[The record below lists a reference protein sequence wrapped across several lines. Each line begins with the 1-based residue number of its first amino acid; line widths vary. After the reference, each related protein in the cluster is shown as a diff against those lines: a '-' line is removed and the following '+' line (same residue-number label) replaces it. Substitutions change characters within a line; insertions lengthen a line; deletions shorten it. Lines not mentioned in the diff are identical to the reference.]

1 MRFLARLAA
10 VLAAVAL
17 APVALVWDGAKWI
30 RRLVSRP
37 DPVLPTAVAAEDY
50 LDAAAAAAPSVPVP
64 EGIPARHP
72 VGMAL
77 VMHARHLVAGGDPV
91 DLAGLP
97 TYVATWLHSL
107 SPDELAI
114 LAKTM
119 PHEAEALAAGTG
131 RVPGFAGPHEVD
143 ASAVLGTHPKEDADM
158 SAPAFSW
165 PYRSAPGDHAMADL
179 LAHVEALRIK
189 QVRVA

>member
-17 APVALVWDGAKWI
+17 APVAMVWYGVQWV
-30 RRLVSRP
+30 RRLVARP
-37 DPVLPTAVAAEDY
+37 DPVLPTAAAAEDY
-50 LDAAAAAAPSVPVP
+50 LDAAAAAPIAPVP
-64 EGIPARHP
+64 EGIRACHP

-77 VMHARHLVAGGDPV
+77 VLHARHVTAGGDPV

-97 TYVATWLHSL
+97 ADVATWLHSL

-114 LAKTM
+114 LARTM
-119 PHEAEALAAGTG
+119 PHQAEALVAGLG
-131 RVPGFAGPHEVD
+131 RVPGLQGPHDAD
-143 ASAVLGTHPKEDADM
+143 ASAAPGTHPHDDADV
-158 SAPAFSW
+158 SEPAFSW
-165 PYRSAPGDHAMADL
+165 PYRGAPGDSAMRDL
-179 LAHVEALRIK
+179 LAHVEAIRVR